1 MKPNLHV
8 MLDVNQSNWYIEKCI
23 KYVPD
28 TNDEFVA
35 FGNPVKHA
43 THGRFISAEASSR
56 AYDEWAVRI
65 NRGDYRQVII
75 NYFDMHAAEL
85 VNRIERKDVAIVWVI
100 WGADLYTLPLFWNK
114 LYDGF
119 AAKLYEVSW
128 LNHLKKMYRHW
139 KNRVRRGT
147 RDHRFLYSAMR
158 KVTHGATLVTPDVDL
173 VRHHLNRRI
182 KQIPLSF
189 SGVEDFSGVPVVEK
203 NGRIQIGNS
212 GDPANNHIEMLRLL
226 KTMKVQNEIF
236 MPIAYGSK
244 KYLDVLPNAAHEIFS
259 REQLILQTQ
268 VIYREEYFSQLAP
281 TGFAIMGHMRQQA
294 FANLIALFY
303 FGTKVFMREKNPLL
317 KTFREWGLCVYS
329 IEHDLNG
336 KALELPLSEMNRTC
350 NREIII
356 QRLNESAMK
365 EYYRDL
371 LLGSRFDYEK

>member
-23 KYVPD
+23 KYAHES
-28 TNDEFVA
+28 NDEFVA

-43 THGRFISAEASSR
+43 THPRFISAEATSV
-56 AYDEWAVRI
+56 AYNEWAARI

-114 LYDGF
+114 LYDSF
-119 AAKLYEVSW
+119 AAKLYDVSW
-128 LNHLKKMYRHW
+128 MNHAKKMYQHW

-147 RDHRFLYSAMR
+147 RDHRFLYAAMK

-173 VRHHLNRRI
+173 VRRHLNRSV

-189 SGVEDFSGVPVVEK
+189 SGVEDFSQVKLVEK
-203 NGRIQIGNS
+203 NTRIQLGNS

-226 KTMKVQNEIF
+226 KAMGVQNEIF
-236 MPIAYGSK
+236 MPVAYGSR
-244 KYLDVLPNAAHEIFS
+244 KYLEVLPGESRKIFG
-259 REQLILQTQ
+259 EDQLILQTQ
-268 VIYREEYFSQLAP
+268 IVPKDEYFGQLAA
-281 TGFAIMGHMRQQA
+281 TGFAIMGHLRQQA

-317 KTFREWGLCVYS
+317 KTFRNWGLHVFS
-329 IEHDLNG
+329 VENDLN
-336 KALELPLSEMNRTC
+336 KEALASPLSDKDQEHNRAV
-350 NREIII
+350 IM
-356 QRLNESAMK
+356 QHLNEVAMK
-365 EYYRDL
+365 GYYRDL
-371 LLGSRFDYEK
+371 ILGPR

>member
-23 KYVPD
+23 KYAPES
-28 TNDEFVA
+28 NDEFVA

-43 THGRFISAEASSR
+43 THPRFVSAEATSI
-56 AYDEWAVRI
+56 AYNEWAARI

-128 LNHLKKMYRHW
+128 MNHAKKMYRHW
-139 KNRVRRGT
+139 KNRVRGGT
-147 RDHRFLYSAMR
+147 RDHRFLYAAMK

-173 VRHHLNRRI
+173 VRRHLNRRI

-189 SGVEDFSGVPVVEK
+189 SGVEDFNGVNVVEK
-203 NGRIQIGNS
+203 NNRIQVGNS

-226 KTMKVQNEIF
+226 KSMHVQNEIF
-236 MPIAYGSK
+236 MPVAYGSR
-244 KYLDVLPNAAHEIFS
+244 KYLDVLPGVAREIFG
-259 REQLILQTQ
+259 EDQLKLQTQ
-268 VIYREEYFSQLAP
+268 VVAKEEYFSQLAT
-281 TGFAIMGHMRQQA
+281 TGFAVMGHLRQQA

-317 KTFREWGLCVYS
+317 KTFREWGLRVYS
-329 IEHDLNG
+329 VENELNPD
-336 KALELPLSEMNRTC
+336 ALTSPLSESDRTHNRA
-350 NREIII
+350 IIH
-356 QRLNESAMK
+356 QHLNENAMRN
-365 EYYRDL
+365 YYRDL
-371 LLGSRFDYEK
+371 LLGARFDYEK

>member
-23 KYVPD
+23 KYAPES
-28 TNDEFVA
+28 NDDFIA

-43 THGRFISAEASSR
+43 SHTRFTSVLANETSYRLWAE
-56 AYDEWAVRI
+56 RI
-65 NRGDYRQVII
+65 NRGEYRQVII

-85 VNRIERKDVAIVWVI
+85 VNRIDRKDVAIVWVI

-114 LYDGF
+114 LYDAF
-119 AAKLYEVSW
+119 AAKLYNVSW
-128 LNHLKKMYRHW
+128 LNHAKSMYQHW

-173 VRHHLNRRI
+173 VRSHLNKRV

-189 SGVEDFSGVPVVEK
+189 SGVEDFSGVALTPK
-203 NGRIQIGNS
+203 NNRIQIGNS

-226 KTMKVQNEIF
+226 KSMDVQNEIF
-236 MPIAYGSK
+236 MPIAYGSR
-244 KYLDVLPNAAHEIFS
+244 KYLEVLPAAAYEII
-259 REQLILQTQ
+259 RQDQLKLQTQ
-268 VIYREEYFSQLAP
+268 VVAKEEYFSQLAS
-281 TGFAIMGHMRQQA
+281 TGFAVMGHLRQQA

-317 KTFREWGLCVYS
+317 KTFREWGLHVYS
-329 IEHDLNG
+329 VEGELSRT
-336 KALELPLSEMNRTC
+336 ALATRLTDEEQQHNRA
-350 NREIII
+350 IIV
-356 QRLNESAMK
+356 QRLNEEAMK
-365 EYYRDL
+365 GYYRDL
-371 LLGSRFDYEK
+371 ISGQRN

>member
-23 KYVPD
+23 KYTPES
-28 TNDEFVA
+28 NDDFVA

-43 THGRFISAEASSR
+43 THLRFTSTEATSHM
-56 AYDEWAVRI
+56 YDEWAKRI

-100 WGADLYTLPLFWNK
+100 WGADLYTLPFFWNK

-119 AAKLYEVSW
+119 AAKLYDVSW
-128 LNHLKKMYRHW
+128 VNQMKKMYRHW

-158 KVTHGATLVTPDVDL
+158 KVTHGATLVTPDIEL
-173 VRHHLNRRI
+173 VQRYLNKGI

-189 SGVEDFSGVPVVEK
+189 SGVEDFSSVALVDK
-203 NGRIQIGNS
+203 NSRIQLGNS

-226 KTMKVQNEIF
+226 KSIHVQNEIF
-236 MPIAYGSK
+236 MPIAYGSR
-244 KYLDVLPNAAHEIFS
+244 KYLEVLPQAAREIFG
-259 REQLILQTQ
+259 EDQLMLQTQ
-268 VIYREEYFSQLAP
+268 VVAKEEYFAQLAA
-281 TGFAIMGHMRQQA
+281 TGFAVMGHVRQQA

-303 FGTKVFMREKNPLL
+303 FGTKVFMRERNPLL
-317 KTFREWGLCVYS
+317 KTFREWGLRVYS
-329 IEHDLNG
+329 VEADLNRQ
-336 KALELPLSEMNRTC
+336 ALELPLSESDQKQNRA
-350 NREIII
+350 III
-356 QRLNESAMK
+356 QRLNEEAMK

-371 LLGSRFDYEK
+371 ILGRRFDYEK

>member
-23 KYVPD
+23 KYAPES
-28 TNDEFVA
+28 NDDFIA

-43 THGRFISAEASSR
+43 SHPRFTSVLANETSYRLWAE
-56 AYDEWAVRI
+56 RI
-65 NRGDYRQVII
+65 NLGEYRQVII

-85 VNRIERKDVAIVWVI
+85 VNRIDRKDVAIVWVI

-119 AAKLYEVSW
+119 AAKLYNVSW
-128 LNHLKKMYRHW
+128 LNHAKSMYQHW

-173 VRHHLNRRI
+173 VRSHLNKRV

-189 SGVEDFSGVPVVEK
+189 SGVEDFSGVALTPK
-203 NGRIQIGNS
+203 NNRIQIGNS

-226 KTMKVQNEIF
+226 KSLDVQNEIF
-236 MPIAYGSK
+236 LPIAYGSR
-244 KYLDVLPNAAHEIFS
+244 KYLEVLPVAAHEIVGQD
-259 REQLILQTQ
+259 QLKLQTQ
-268 VIYREEYFSQLAP
+268 VVAKEEYFSQLAS
-281 TGFAIMGHMRQQA
+281 TGFAVMGHLRQQA

-317 KTFREWGLCVYS
+317 KTFREWGLHVYS
-329 IEHDLNG
+329 VEGELSRT
-336 KALELPLSEMNRTC
+336 ALATRLTDEEQQHNRA
-350 NREIII
+350 IVI
-356 QRLNESAMK
+356 QRLNEEAMK
-365 EYYRDL
+365 GYYRDL
-371 LLGSRFDYEK
+371 ILGERN

>member
-23 KYVPD
+23 KYAPESID
-28 TNDEFVA
+28 DFIA
-35 FGNPVKHA
+35 FGNPVKNASHQ
-43 THGRFISAEASSR
+43 RFTSVLANEASYNS
-56 AYDEWAVRI
+56 WAERI
-65 NRGDYRQVII
+65 NQGEYRQVII

-119 AAKLYEVSW
+119 AAKLYNVSW
-128 LNHLKKMYRHW
+128 LNHAKSMYQHW

-158 KVTHGATLVTPDVDL
+158 KVTHGATLVTPDVEL
-173 VRHHLNRRI
+173 VRSHLNKRV

-189 SGVEDFSGVPVVEK
+189 SGVEDFSGVALTPK
-203 NGRIQIGNS
+203 NNRIQIGNS

-226 KTMKVQNEIF
+226 KSMDVQNEIF
-236 MPIAYGSK
+236 MPIAYGSR
-244 KYLDVLPNAAHEIFS
+244 KYLEVLPAAAYEIIGQD
-259 REQLILQTQ
+259 QLKLQTQ
-268 VIYREEYFSQLAP
+268 VVAKEEYFSQLAS
-281 TGFAIMGHMRQQA
+281 TGFAVMGHLRQQA

-317 KTFREWGLCVYS
+317 KTFREWGLHVYS
-329 IEHDLNG
+329 VEGELSRT
-336 KALELPLSEMNRTC
+336 ALATRLTDEEQQYNRAIIVQRLSE
-350 NREIII
+350 
-356 QRLNESAMK
+356 QAMK
-365 EYYRDL
+365 GYYRDL
-371 LLGSRFDYEK
+371 ILGERN

>member
-23 KYVPD
+23 KYAPES
-28 TNDEFVA
+28 NDDFIA

-43 THGRFISAEASSR
+43 SHQRFTSVLANEASYNSWAERISR
-56 AYDEWAVRI
+56 GE
-65 NRGDYRQVII
+65 YRQVII

-85 VNRIERKDVAIVWVI
+85 VNRIDRKDVAIVWVI

-119 AAKLYEVSW
+119 AAKLYNVSW
-128 LNHLKKMYRHW
+128 LNHAKSMYQHW

-173 VRHHLNRRI
+173 VRSHLNKHV

-189 SGVEDFSGVPVVEK
+189 SGVEDFSGVGLTPK
-203 NGRIQIGNS
+203 NNRIQIGNS

-226 KTMKVQNEIF
+226 KSMDVQNEIF
-236 MPIAYGSK
+236 MPIAYGSR
-244 KYLDVLPNAAHEIFS
+244 KYLEVLPAAAHEIIGQD
-259 REQLILQTQ
+259 QLKLQTQ
-268 VIYREEYFSQLAP
+268 VVAKQDYFSQLAS
-281 TGFAIMGHMRQQA
+281 TGFAVMGHLRQQA

-303 FGTKVFMREKNPLL
+303 FGTKVFMRERNPLL
-317 KTFREWGLCVYS
+317 KTFREWGLHVYS
-329 IEHDLNG
+329 IEGELSRN
-336 KALELPLSEMNRTC
+336 ALATCLTDEEQQHNRA
-350 NREIII
+350 IIV
-356 QRLNESAMK
+356 QRLNEEAMK
-365 EYYRDL
+365 GYYRDL
-371 LLGSRFDYEK
+371 ILGERN

>member
-23 KYVPD
+23 KYAPESSD
-28 TNDEFVA
+28 DFIA
-35 FGNPVKHA
+35 FGNPVKQASHP
-43 THGRFISAEASSR
+43 RFTPVLANETSYRLWAE
-56 AYDEWAVRI
+56 RI
-65 NRGDYRQVII
+65 NRGEYRQVII

-114 LYDGF
+114 LYDGY
-119 AAKLYEVSW
+119 AAKLYNVSW
-128 LNHLKKMYRHW
+128 LNHAKSMYQHW

-173 VRHHLNRRI
+173 VRSHLNKRV

-189 SGVEDFSGVPVVEK
+189 SGVEDFSSVELVPK
-203 NGRIQIGNS
+203 NDRIQIGNS

-226 KTMKVQNEIF
+226 KSMDVQNEIF
-236 MPIAYGSK
+236 MPIAYGSR
-244 KYLDVLPNAAHEIFS
+244 KYLEVLPAAAHEIIGQD
-259 REQLILQTQ
+259 QLKLQTQ
-268 VIYREEYFSQLAP
+268 VVAKEEYFSQLAS
-281 TGFAIMGHMRQQA
+281 TGFAVMGHLRQQA

-317 KTFREWGLCVYS
+317 KTFREWGLHVYS
-329 IEHDLNG
+329 VEGELSRT
-336 KALELPLSEMNRTC
+336 ALSKRLTNEEQLHNRA
-350 NREIII
+350 IIVK
-356 QRLNESAMK
+356 RLNEEAMK
-365 EYYRDL
+365 GYYRDL
-371 LLGSRFDYEK
+371 ILGERD